1 MGALSEA
8 KIKAL
13 SAPEKGS
20 KILFDNHRDAPR
32 GFGLKLTKAG
42 SKSFILRYFHKASGK
57 DRQLTIGKWPTW
69 TLAAARSKAEGFKRE
84 TDGGKDIL
92 EDRRA
97 ERRRPKL
104 GPALNDYCT
113 QLIDPLKSGSQT
125 RSMLERYLVKPLGPE
140 TMLKD
145 IRRAEVR
152 AEVRKLV
159 KKHQRQAALLLSYS
173 KNFFAWAEDAELIEV
188 NPIASLKPA
197 NVDKAMNN
205 ANFVRGRVLDESELA
220 TFWSKVETAGP
231 HRLTALALKM
241 ILVTGQRPGEVTGM
255 HETEINGNVWTIPA
269 ARRGKTKTAHVVPL
283 APLAVELIKQ
293 ARAEVARLSKRRRGK
308 PAGFIF
314 ETRPGSSP
322 AVNSLDRA
330 VKRFASEL
338 GNKDTKEWGHWTPHD
353 LRRTCRTGLSA
364 AGVGQEV
371 AELTIGHTRKGIA
384 AVYDL
389 HTFDK
394 EKRRALEAWERKL
407 NKITAKSGGGNVI
420 SATFGS

>member
-1 MGALSEA
+1 MPTLSE
-8 KIKAL
+8 KLIKSL
-13 SAPEKGS
+13 PAPASGS
-20 KILFDNHRDAPR
+20 RIIFDDHRDAPK

-42 SKSFILRYFHKASGK
+42 GKSFILRYFHKSSGK

-69 TLAAARSKAEGFKRE
+69 SLAAARDKAEDFKRE

-92 EDRRA
+92 EERRA

-104 GPALNDYCT
+104 GPAMDEYCT
-113 QLIDPLKSGSQT
+113 QLIDPLASGAQV
-125 RSMLERYLVKPLGPE
+125 RSMLERYLVKPVGPKTKLTE
-140 TMLKD
+140 
-145 IRRAEVR
+145 IRRSDVR
-152 AEVRKLV
+152 AEVQKLA
-159 KKHQRQAALLLSYS
+159 KKHPRQAALLLSYS
-173 KNFFAWAEDAELIEV
+173 KSFFAWAEDAEIIKV

-197 NVDKAMNN
+197 KVDKAMNN
-205 ANFVRGRVLDESELA
+205 ANFVRGRVLDDEELFA
-220 TFWSKVETAGP
+220 FWAEVETVGL

-241 ILVTGQRPGEVTGM
+241 ILVTGQRPGEVAGM
-255 HETEINGNVWTIPA
+255 HESEINGKVWTIPA

-283 APLAVELIKQ
+283 TPLALDLIEQ

-308 PAGFIF
+308 PAGYIF

-322 AVNSLDRA
+322 AVNSLDRG
-330 VKRFASEL
+330 VKRFAGKL
-338 GNKDTKEWGHWTPHD
+338 GNKDSKEWGHWTPHD

-364 AGVGQEV
+364 AGVGQDI

-394 EKRRALEAWERKL
+394 EKRRALEAWERRL
-407 NKITAKSGGGNVI
+407 LKITARSGGGNVI
-420 SATFGS
+420 TATFGI